1 MSKDFTRFVCALTTF
16 VLVSSLPTTGQE
28 VASPDKG
35 NPSETRERRVIQI
48 APNDQVPTVRAI
60 APIGGGNVFFLNHRG
75 QIGVAKFSPGLSQIG
90 WEFYSEVKLNA
101 LPFLAVG
108 PGYSI
113 LSASPMELTQAF
125 DTDQDVELDF
135 FQAVVREWP
144 TRSEGVTITA
154 GPVAD
159 SHGRVLYALSPHSLK
174 AGEPKKARLMA
185 WIPSAGKS
193 IPVTESELLIESF
206 ALRRDGLL
214 ATRLS
219 MPDYADGFFLSLTEL
234 PAPESPSEKGSPTS
248 AAAPPAPP
256 LLPFTLPSL
265 ILPAELTKRDRPVS
279 PAFLEEDGVEKLI
292 LTCPE
297 SRHLIE
303 IVPEKAGGVWQGSV
317 LLRGVAPK
325 PIYALVEMETGR
337 LLGGGD
343 AGFLPLAEDPSVYR
357 ITSLTLAD
365 DGIVLEFS
373 KPVDRFE
380 AVKAENYSVKAIA
393 LGGGETSIDVE
404 PVIDAGGRTVALKSK
419 SVEPGHVLRVVC
431 QNVPSEDGGKLLH
444 SSVFRTIHAR

>member
-1 MSKDFTRFVCALTTF
+1 MVANAL
-16 VLVSSLPTTGQE
+16 LPARAQE
-28 VASPDKG
+28 PAPAATDA
-35 NPSETRERRVIQI
+35 PPAARERRVIQI
-48 APNDQVPTVRAI
+48 TPNDQVPTVRAI

-113 LSASPMELTQAF
+113 VSASPMELTQAF

-135 FQAVVREWP
+135 FQALVREWP
-144 TRSEGVTITA
+144 AAEEGVTITA

-159 SHGRVLYALSPHSLK
+159 AQGRLLYALSPHALK
-174 AGEPKKARLMA
+174 AGDPKKARLMA
-185 WIPSAGKS
+185 WIPSTGQS
-193 IPVTESELLIESF
+193 IPVTESELPIESF

-219 MPDYADGFFLSLTEL
+219 MPDYTDGYFLSLTEL
-234 PAPESPSEKGSPTS
+234 P
-248 AAAPPAPP
+248 PPAPDAP
-256 LLPFTLPSL
+256 GAAPTPLPFTLPSL
-265 ILPAELTKRDRPVS
+265 ILPAELTDRDRPIS
-279 PAFLEEDGVEKLI
+279 PAFLEENGAGKLI
-292 LTCPE
+292 LTCPG

-303 IVPEKAGGVWQGSV
+303 IVPEKAGGLWQGSV
-317 LLRGVAPK
+317 LLRGITPK
-325 PIYALVEMETGR
+325 PVHTLVEMDPGQ

-343 AGFLPLAEDPSVYR
+343 EGFLPVSEDPAVYR

-373 KPVDRFE
+373 QPVDRFE
-380 AVKAENYSVKAIA
+380 AVKSENYSVKTIA
-393 LGGGETSIDVE
+393 LGGGESTLEFE
-404 PVIDAGGRTVALKSK
+404 PVIDARGRTVVLKSK
-419 SVEPGHVLRVVC
+419 TVEPGHVLRVVC
-431 QNVPSEDGGKLLH
+431 QNVPSESGGKLLH
-444 SSVFRTIHAR
+444 NSVFSTIHAR